1 MILRQIYQRFCN
13 HQRTKEE
20 LLKTWIVKEESHS
33 SQRFP
38 QPFPETNSM
47 TYITPSI
54 LAGKALAI
62 PKDLENPPRSLNIE
76 YSTSWKFVTI
86 YTCSINV
93 FNPWYYLKL
102 TFNYNYNPNQNKIV
116 ELQY

>member
-38 QPFPETNSM
+38 QPLLETNYM
-47 TYITPSI
+47 THITPSI

-62 PKDLENPPRSLNIE
+62 LNDLEPSNNFTP
-76 YSTSWKFVTI
+76 TSFMFYHFTKG
-86 YTCSINV
+86 SKL
-93 FNPWYYLKL
+93 LKL
-102 TFNYNYNPNQNKIV
+102 RVSSILMFKVPHNAINKCS
-116 ELQY
+116 